1 MAGSTPI
8 WRALEEAGDSGLV
21 ANAFELP
28 CFFKMRGEVGKRSGK
43 IPQTGF
49 QSAIGL
55 PLDNLLDET
64 RSIQCSS
71 LEKRVPTM
79 FRRLDFKLGSPDSRD
94 HAKALEIRPAGRIED
109 LSQDV
114 ARGDGD
120 GFFTPKGDRPH
131 DCLFG
136 PRVTGQFE
144 PADLFNRQRNWHVNV
159 SRMDGVR
166 PAA

>member
-1 MAGSTPI
+1 
-8 WRALEEAGDSGLV
+8 
-21 ANAFELP
+21 
-28 CFFKMRGEVGKRSGK
+28 MRGEVGKRKGK

-64 RSIQCSS
+64 GSI
-71 LEKRVPTM
+71 RVRHSKASADD
-79 FRRLDFKLGSPDSRD
+79 FRRLDFEVGSPDSRD

-120 GFFTPKGDRPH
+120 GFFTRKGDRPH

-136 PRVTGQFE
+136 PRVTRKLRGTLI
-144 PADLFNRQRNWHVNV
+144 PM
-159 SRMDGVR
+159 S
-166 PAA
+166 